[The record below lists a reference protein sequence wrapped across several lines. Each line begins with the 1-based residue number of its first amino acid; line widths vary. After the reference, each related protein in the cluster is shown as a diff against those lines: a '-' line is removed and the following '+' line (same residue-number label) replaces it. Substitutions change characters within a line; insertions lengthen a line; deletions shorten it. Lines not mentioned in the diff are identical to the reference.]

1 MVETQD
7 IMDILETLGLN
18 SYERKLYLALLNKG
32 TSSAG
37 KLSELAGV
45 PRSRTYDVLES
56 LADKGFAI
64 IKSTKPIEYVAVEPE
79 EALERTKRRHE
90 EDYKEMANRV
100 DKLKQSD
107 VLKEMKR
114 IHDGSMETLEPGEVT
129 GTLKGRRAMMDQL
142 ETMLKNAED
151 EAHFLLSEEGL
162 KELYSKHGTLLQKA
176 AKRGVNIRIAAP
188 LNQSLHD
195 IVDNLSSFAE
205 IRDTKKAKGL
215 HNLAGR
221 FALVDDN
228 ELLFALTHDQKV
240 HPTQDMSF
248 WSKSNHA
255 TDQVLKPLFN
265 MYWDQLE

>member
-56 LADKGFAI
+56 LSDKGFAI

-79 EALERTKRRHE
+79 EALERTKKRHE
-90 EDYKEMANRV
+90 RDYKEMANRV
-100 DKLKQSD
+100 DKLKRSD

-129 GTLKGRRAMMDQL
+129 GTLKGRRAMMEQL
-142 ETMLKNAED
+142 ETMLKNAKE

-162 KELYSKHGTLLQKA
+162 RELYSKHGPLLEKA
-176 AKRGVNIRIAAP
+176 ADRGVDIRIAAP
-188 LNQSLHD
+188 LGEELQD
-195 IVDNLSSFAE
+195 IVENLSNFAK
-205 IRDTKKAKGL
+205 IKDTKNAEGFEGVT
-215 HNLAGR
+215 GR
-221 FALVDDN
+221 FALVDDD

-255 TDQVLKPLFN
+255 TGQVLKPLFN